1 MILQI
6 LNQSKQRV
14 PRQFLEQWLSAC
26 EKELVK
32 KKVLQAK
39 DLKKELVLVF
49 LAKKPAQALN
59 LEYRGKNYAT
69 DVLSFDSV
77 DPDSLGELIL
87 CPEVLKKQALEHG
100 LSYQLELGY
109 MVLHGLLHLKGFDHE
124 RSEAEARQMFA
135 IQDSIFD
142 KLR

>member
-100 LSYQLELGY
+100 LSYQLERGY

>member
-6 LNQSKQRV
+6 VNQSKQRV
-14 PRQFLEQWLSAC
+14 PRQFLEQWLVAC

-87 CPEVLKKQALEHG
+87 CPDVLKKQAHEHG

-109 MVLHGLLHLKGFDHE
+109 MVLHGLLHLKGLDHE
-124 RSEAEARQMFA
+124 RSEAEARRMFA

>member
-6 LNQSKQRV
+6 LNQSKHRV
-14 PRQFLEQWLSAC
+14 PRQFLARWLAAC
-26 EKELVK
+26 EKELVQ
-32 KKVLQAK
+32 KKVLQGK

-69 DVLSFDSV
+69 DVLSFDAV

-87 CPEVLKKQALEHG
+87 CPDVLKKQAREHD

-109 MVLHGLLHLKGFDHE
+109 MVLHGLLHLKGYDHE
-124 RSEAEARQMFA
+124 RSEAEARRMFA

>member
-59 LEYRGKNYAT
+59 FEYRGKNYAT

-124 RSEAEARQMFA
+124 RSEAEARRMFS